1 MIEFC
6 NETEALEQAA
16 TACHQRGASLTAI
29 RREVLA
35 LLYRTPKGI
44 KAYDLLDQMRQT
56 RSNASP
62 PTVYRAL
69 DFLIEQGLAHRIG
82 RMNLFVACRH
92 GSHSSHGA
100 PSLFLVCPRC
110 NSVTEL
116 EDADVA
122 SSLYASLAA
131 TGHKLDS
138 NEVEISA
145 VCPQCLASETAATPA
160 NQPPSSTR
168 NNDDVSSRP

>member
-1 MIEFC
+1 MNQDQLLQRAERLC
-6 NETEALEQAA
+6 E
-16 TACHQRGASLTAI
+16 QRGIRFTPTRRQVFRLLAAHGNAI
-29 RREVLA
+29 S
-35 LLYRTPKGI
+35 
-44 KAYDLLDQMRQT
+44 AYDLLAQLQRT
-56 RSNASP
+56 EAHAKP

-69 DFLIEQGLAHRIG
+69 DFLIEHGLAHRIG

-92 GSHSSHGA
+92 GSHGNHGA

-160 NQPPSSTR
+160 SQPPSSTR